1 MSIRRLP
8 RFAFVFLLFGLAVG
22 RGQTA
27 VPTAPDAVS
36 AAPPAAP
43 TAAPTAAP
51 LPANL
56 GNITVIGTLDAA
68 RSEIVP
74 DLGATTY
81 TVDKSQIAAQPQG
94 DNAPLNQVILRM
106 PGVAEDQFSQLHLRG
121 EHANLQYRIND
132 VLLPEGLAGFGQEL
146 DTRFIDSM
154 QLITGSLPAQY
165 GFRTAGIVDIQT
177 KSGEFDPGGDA
188 EIYGGSDDTFRPSLE
203 YGGASGNL
211 NYFATG
217 SFDHNRLGIENPTPS
232 STAIHDSTDQYKF
245 FTYASYVLNDTSRV
259 TTMFGGSHST
269 FEIPDTAGLPAGTAP
284 GGAQWVPG
292 AFDSATLNENQ
303 TEQNYYGVVAYQKS
317 ADALNF
323 QISLYG
329 GYSEAAFSPDPAGD
343 LYFDGVASQVDRGL
357 YSGGLQGDFSY
368 KLNDTHTLRA
378 GFIAQE
384 EISPDDTTTTV
395 FNLDGAGNPTGA
407 PYSIVNNQT
416 TYGFFSGVYLQ
427 DEWKVTPQLTVNY
440 GARFDDYAS
449 TNDDENQLS
458 PRINAV
464 YELTK
469 ATTLHAGYARYFT
482 PPPLEAVPS
491 GSIASFA
498 GTSNAP
504 AVTQSSPVQAER
516 SNYFDAGISQKL
528 TANWRVGLDGYYKL
542 AKNQLDDGLFGQS
555 LILNAFNYAKGDVH
569 GVELTTDYT
578 QGGFSAYAN
587 GAWSVAKGEDINSAQ
602 FLFDPDTLA
611 YSKNHYIFLDHDQT
625 LTGTAGVSYIWGDAL
640 GTALVSADVIYG
652 SGLREDLVEPDG
664 SVVPNGAH
672 VPAYATLNL
681 GVEQDIKMGNGGRL
695 KLRMDIRNLT
705 DAVYQLR
712 NGSGVGVNAP
722 SYGARFGIFGTVGIS
737 F

>member
-1 MSIRRLP
+1 MSARCFP
-8 RFAFVFLLFGLAVG
+8 RSTFVFLLLGVAAG
-22 RGQTA
+22 HAQTA

-36 AAPPAAP
+36 AVPP
-43 TAAPTAAP
+43 AAP

-56 GNITVIGTLDAA
+56 ANITVIGTLDAA

-74 DLGATTY
+74 GLGATTY
-81 TVDKSQIAAQPQG
+81 TVDQAQIAAQPQG

-188 EIYGGSDDTFRPSLE
+188 EIYGGSDDTFRPSIE

-211 NYFATG
+211 NYFSTG

-232 STAIHDSTDQYKF
+232 STAIHDNTDQYKF
-245 FTYASYVLNDTSRV
+245 FTYASYVVDDTSRV
-259 TTMFGGSHST
+259 TAMFGGSHST
-269 FEIPDTAGLPAGTAP
+269 FEIPDSAGLPAGIAP
-284 GGAQWVPG
+284 GGAQWMPG
-292 AFDSATLNENQ
+292 SFNSATLNENQ

-317 ADALNF
+317 ADELNF

-329 GYSEAAFSPDPAGD
+329 GCSEAAFSPDPTGD
-343 LYFDGVASQVDRGL
+343 LYFDGVASQVDRRL

-384 EISPDDTTTTV
+384 EISPDDTTATV

-407 PYSIVNNQT
+407 PFPIVNNQT
-416 TYGFFSGVYLQ
+416 THGFFSGVYLQ
-427 DEWKVTPQLTVNY
+427 DEWKVTPQFTLNY

-491 GSIASFA
+491 GGIASFA

-504 AVTQSSPVQAER
+504 AVTQDSPVQAER

-555 LILNAFNYAKGDVH
+555 LVLNAFNYAKGDVH

-578 QGGFSAYAN
+578 QGGFGAYAN
-587 GAWSVAKGEDINSAQ
+587 AAWSVAKGEDINSAQ

-611 YSKNHYIFLDHDQT
+611 YAQNHYIFLDHDQT
-625 LTGTAGVSYIWGDAL
+625 LTGTAGVSYTWGDAF
-640 GTALVSADVIYG
+640 GTALISADIIYG

-681 GVEQDIKMGNGGRL
+681 GVGQDFKVGNGGHL
-695 KLRMDIRNLT
+695 KLRIDIRNLT